1 MPSSSRVRRLPV
13 LVVALALGQFGCTV
27 SDPQVSEIGAVSL
40 LTVDPAIV
48 PQSVILAPPGTITSN
63 RLQTMLWDITKAE
76 LTLPGVAD
84 PYDLLFGNGAPDC
97 RAIDSPSRITLN
109 FGTCVENL
117 VLESIDEE

>member
-1 MPSSSRVRRLPV
+1 MPSSSRVHRLSV
-13 LVVALALGQFGCTV
+13 LVVVLALGWFGCTV
-27 SDPQVSEIGAVSL
+27 DDPQVSEIGAVSL

-84 PYDLLFGNGAPDC
+84 PYDLLFGNGAPDWMWPDSQF
-97 RAIDSPSRITLN
+97 RAAISATKVTN
-109 FGTCVENL
+109 
-117 VLESIDEE
+117 